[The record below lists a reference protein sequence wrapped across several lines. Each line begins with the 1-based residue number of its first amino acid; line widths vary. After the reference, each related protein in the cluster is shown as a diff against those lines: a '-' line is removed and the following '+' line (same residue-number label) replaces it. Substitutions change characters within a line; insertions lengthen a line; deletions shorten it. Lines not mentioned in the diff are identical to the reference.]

1 MATIQG
7 VYMALFGR
15 PADPLG
21 LDFFNKATSN
31 GANLTAIGDLA
42 ATAEYQGRFVGMS
55 NSQIVTSI
63 FQSLY
68 NRAPDVPGLTFF
80 TNALTNG
87 TLNINNIAI
96 AIYDG
101 AQGAD
106 LTMRNLKEAAANAF
120 TAAIN
125 TTDEINGY
133 NGSAAAASAVAF
145 LAGVTTTSP
154 TPAQINAAVA
164 AATSATPPGE
174 SITMTSQLGE
184 TITGTAANETINA
197 VLNAANPNSST
208 GTFNTGDI
216 VNGGGG
222 TDTMNITV
230 TTAGN
235 VLPTGATVSNV
246 EIVNINQSAAAA
258 TGITPTAFSG
268 VKELWQIDTTAAG
281 GTFQDVSGVKADM
294 VIGFRGAGQQVND
307 FVTTTGNVPTIKIGL
322 DGIASGSLVAPRETV
337 IGSLQSVEVAGS
349 TVENGVVTVRA
360 FASNTES
367 FKGAINSTSSVIFD
381 TSAVAARANVKEIDF
396 SGSTGNISS
405 TSTPFTNSFVKFVG
419 GSGNDTLVSSNTIA
433 NATTLSIDGGAG
445 NDKIIFFNT
454 KSAVAG
460 ATSITGGVG
469 ADTFQL
475 QGGSNLVAANN
486 TAALQ
491 ASLTTI
497 TDFNAAEDILN
508 ITGMALGARIA
519 QNVVNAA
526 TSGADLFA
534 VTQAVAGVT
543 GVGKHAFFEFG
554 GDTYLFGNIA
564 GAGLQATDVLVQLTG
579 VSVASL
585 TSANLIG

>member
-21 LDFFNKATSN
+21 LQFFNNATSN

-145 LAGVTTTSP
+145 LAGVTTTPP
-154 TPAQINAAVA
+154 TPAQIDAAVL
-164 AATSATPPGE
+164 AATTAVSPGP

-197 VLNAANPNSST
+197 VLNAANPNSAT

-235 VLPTGATVSNV
+235 ILPAGATVSNV
-246 EIVNINQSAAAA
+246 EIININQSQASA
-258 TGITPTAFSG
+258 TNITSANFAG
-268 VKELWQIDTTAAG
+268 VQQLWQIDTSAAG
-281 GTFQDVSGVKADM
+281 GTFQNTSVSTGVTA
-294 VIGFRGAGQQVND
+294 GFRGDGQALNVN
-307 FVTTTGNVPTIKIGL
+307 VNQLSGNAVSVAL
-322 DGIASGSLVAPRETV
+322 DGVASGATV
-337 IGSLQSVEVAGS
+337 QFVEGTAGTVRTANVSGSVAGA
-349 TVENGVVTVRA
+349 GVVTLDA
-360 FASNTES
+360 FGGGTTALNTFNVSLSSASNVTIQNA
-367 FKGAINSTSSVIFD
+367 GGQTQ
-381 TSAVAARANVKEIDF
+381 TANF
-396 SGSTGNISS
+396 GGSTGAITVNLNNFSGL
-405 TSTPFTNSFVKFVG
+405 TSLVG
-419 GSGNDTLVSSNTIA
+419 GSGNDTLSANNTSNQP
-433 NATTLSIDGGAG
+433 TLLVDGGGG
-445 NDKIIFFNT
+445 NDTINFGNT
-454 KSAVAG
+454 KSALASVS
-460 ATSITGGVG
+460 TLTGGSGGDKFVL
-469 ADTFQL
+469 T
-475 QGGSNLVAANN
+475 GGSNLVAAANN
-486 TAALQ
+486 ADLL
-491 ASLTTI
+491 ASLTKI
-497 TDFNAAEDILN
+497 TDFNAAEDTLN
-508 ITGMALGARIA
+508 ISGMALGARVA

-526 TSGADLFA
+526 AVGADLFA
-534 VTQAVAGVT
+534 VTTAVAGVT
-543 GVGKHAFFEFG
+543 AAGQHAFFQFG

-564 GAGLQATDVLVQLTG
+564 GAGLQNTDALIQLVG

-585 TSANLIG
+585 NATNLIG